1 MSATAALPGRIEV
14 DMPSLRL
21 ASRAHDDSPHVH
33 AIIRIEGE
41 LDALVLPEFRRTLTD
56 ALRAAAAIV
65 VLDLRNTRFLS
76 IGNAAVLICAAT
88 EAVANGVDL
97 RTVVGRREV
106 DRVLRLTGARG
117 LLNSYPNLPAAL
129 EV

>member
-1 MSATAALPGRIEV
+1 
-14 DMPSLRL
+14 MPAQRPASHTTDT
-21 ASRAHDDSPHVH
+21 ASRHVH

-41 LDALVLPEFRRTLTD
+41 LDALVLPEFRQTLTT
-56 ALRAAAAIV
+56 ALRAGVAIV

-97 RTVVGRREV
+97 RMVVGRREV
-106 DRVLRLTGARG
+106 DRVLRLSGARS
-117 LLNSYPNLPAAL
+117 LLNSYHSLSAAL